1 MTCLPGLGAVPEGY
15 NLHEPLPHSSPTK
28 SVSKFIRLV
37 AMARSDNDKVRAAV
51 AGNPN
56 APELLLLELS
66 QDKSLLVRSW
76 VARNPQCPVNVLERF
91 AASDDDLASYA
102 RWKLSQVVH

>member
-1 MTCLPGLGAVPEGY
+1 MSCLPNLGKVPDDY
-15 NLHEPLPHSSPTK
+15 ALNDPLPRSSPTK

-56 APELLLLELS
+56 APELLLLELA
-66 QDKSLLVRSW
+66 DDDSLLVRSW
-76 VARNPQCPVNVLERF
+76 LARNPGCPTEVLERF
-91 AASDDDLASYA
+91 AASDDDVAAYC
-102 RWKLSQVVH
+102 RWRLSA